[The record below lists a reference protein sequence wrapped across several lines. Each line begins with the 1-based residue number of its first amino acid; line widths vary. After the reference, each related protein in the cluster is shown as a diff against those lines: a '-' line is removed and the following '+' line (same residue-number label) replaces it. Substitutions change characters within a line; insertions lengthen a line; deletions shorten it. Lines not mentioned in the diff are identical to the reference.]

1 MSCRIAIAPHDN
13 PTKRHTLTVGIETEE
28 EARKSARDRSGRHV
42 EFFYFVVDEYTGR
55 CLAIYALG
63 RICRKNPL
71 YR

>member
-1 MSCRIAIAPHDN
+1 MSCRIAIAPHDQ

-28 EARKSARDRSGRHV
+28 EARKSARDRSERHT
-42 EFFYFVVDEYTGR
+42 EFFYFVVDERTGV
-55 CLAIYALG
+55 CIAIYAVG